1 MHENMQLIP
10 FLNALEDQYNYP
22 IVTDVTDNKS
32 LHLPNSFVR
41 SLILTSC
48 ITRNIL
54 LLMMY
59 LLARITRDTKSL
71 DTICISLRELACDL
85 GIKLTGGVNY
95 QSMIN
100 MLHCAESAYVQLAS
114 ADIDTER
121 VLLFQECK
129 CSPEEKTVS
138 LQLDKIWEQVFLEVG
153 ARKTVVYWGYL
164 KQLSSPL
171 AIWLYLVCA
180 SVKVGDYVLQY
191 KVTHMMHLCG
201 QGTDT
206 VGEFT
211 ERLIKAMYEINAKT
225 DVSGALYFVRKGHK
239 IVAVQIKG
247 KAKDKVEMCNAGISV
262 DAQRCALPK
271 VTKADMRKAVVTSKA
286 FRTAPGHLISVSD
299 KHVRYREPL
308 SSWMVDK

>member
-41 SLILTSC
+41 SLVLTSC

-71 DTICISLRELACDL
+71 DAICISLRELAYDL

-100 MLHCAESAYVQLAS
+100 MLHCAESAYVQAAS
-114 ADIDTER
+114 ADVDTER
-121 VLLFQECK
+121 VLLFRECK

-153 ARKTVVYWGYL
+153 AHKTVVYWGYL
-164 KQLSSPL
+164 KQLFSPL

-191 KVTHMMHLCG
+191 KVTHMKHLCG

-299 KHVRYREPL
+299 KHVRY
-308 SSWMVDK
+308 

>member
-121 VLLFQECK
+121 VLLFRECK

-153 ARKTVVYWGYL
+153 AHKTVVYWGYL

-286 FRTAPGHLISVSD
+286 FRTAPSHLISVSD
-299 KHVRYREPL
+299 KHVRY
-308 SSWMVDK
+308 